1 MSYQPRHTWADATIG
16 SQNAIELEGVTKTYG
31 SGELAVPAV
40 RGIDLKIP
48 AGQFV
53 VVLGPS
59 GSGKTTLMNLVGGI
73 ERPTSGSIRVA
84 GQDLSAEAEGE
95 LTTFRRRELG
105 FVFQFFNLIPTLT
118 ALENVEL
125 VAELSSAG
133 PGAARDALDEVG
145 LSERADHFPSALS
158 GGEQQRVA
166 IARALAK
173 APSVLLCDEPTGS
186 LDLETGRQVLVA
198 LHDVSRKGGRTVVLV
213 THNTAIAAMADRV
226 IRMGSGRL
234 VSDEAVPA
242 PTPAAEI
249 RW

>member
-1 MSYQPRHTWADATIG
+1 MSYQARHRWTDTEPATEP
-16 SQNAIELEGVTKTYG
+16 AIELDGVTKSYG
-31 SGELAVPAV
+31 VGELAVQAI
-40 RGIDLKIP
+40 RGIDLTIS

-59 GSGKTTLMNLVGGI
+59 GSGKTTLMNLMGGI
-73 ERPTSGSIRVA
+73 ERPSSGTIRVA
-84 GQDLSAEAEGE
+84 GQELTAETEGE

-125 VAELSSAG
+125 VAELAG
-133 PGAARDALDEVG
+133 AAPMAARDALAEVG

-186 LDLETGRQVLVA
+186 LDLDTGRQVLAV
-198 LHDVSRKGGRTVVLV
+198 LHGLRREGERTVVLV
-213 THNTAIAAMADRV
+213 THNSAIAAMADRV
-226 IRMGSGRL
+226 LRMGSGLL
-234 VSDEAVPA
+234 VSDELVEV